1 MKRAFIS
8 TDFWED
14 EKVARCHWIEKFI
27 MLALWTQSQM
37 TTFGFIR
44 LDLGKLAD
52 KINSGSNSRWPELP
66 PIEEDQIRRV
76 VASLRRRRI
85 IMVSTDREFVSIYF
99 VNYLKH
105 HSDLPP
111 KVPLSWPKTVKDL
124 GAPDKI
130 EAAIRGACVEFC
142 KGRGMDVPR
151 GLAPRRG

>member
-52 KINSGSNSRWPELP
+52 KINSGSNSRWPDLP

-99 VNYLKH
+99 VNFLKH
-105 HSDLPP
+105 SVLPP
-111 KVPLSWPKTVKDL
+111 NIPRSWPKL
-124 GAPDKI
+124 IERLAPPAKI